1 MLNIH
6 NLSYRHLN
14 KEILFQGINLSILPH
29 DKTALVGNNGTGKST
44 LLKIIAG
51 QFSQITGD
59 VNLAER
65 TYYVPQIF
73 GQYNHVTVAESLNI
87 NHKIDALHK
96 ILEGDPSIENYE
108 ILNDDWDIEERCLSS
123 LAHWGLADVNL
134 SQMMH
139 TLSGGQKTKI
149 FLAGIDIHKPEF
161 VLLDEPTNHLDIVG
175 RTMVYDFIQSTKCT
189 LLVVS
194 HDRKLL
200 NLLNTVCELT
210 PQGIKI
216 YGGNYDEYANQKQVE
231 LNALQQD
238 LQGMEKT
245 LRKAKEK
252 ERETIQRQ
260 QKQDAR
266 GKGKQTKAGMGKGMM
281 DKMKNDAQ
289 NSSSKIAGVHAEKID
304 GISKDLHALRNIM
317 PDLDKMKFGLDHSAL
332 HKGKILFEAKEINF
346 RYEQHF
352 IWKENLSFQLL
363 SGERIALKGENG
375 SGKTTLIKLLL
386 GELEPTLGKLRSF
399 VTGNSVYIDQDYSL
413 INNTLKVYE
422 QAQSINSTGLQEHE
436 VKIRLNRFLFPQ
448 KDWDKPCLA
457 LSGGE
462 RMRLMLCC
470 LTINSQAPDLIILDE
485 PTNNLDVQSLE
496 ILTAAINEY
505 QGTLIVVSHDETFL
519 NEVHVNKTIFL
530 NN

>member
-14 KEILFQGINLSILPH
+14 KEILFQGITLSILPQ
-29 DKTALVGNNGTGKST
+29 DKIALVGNNGTGKST

-51 QFSQITGD
+51 QFSPEKGE
-59 VNLAER
+59 VNLAQR
-65 TYYVPQIF
+65 PYYVPQIF
-73 GQYNHVTVAESLNI
+73 GQYNHLTVAEALNI
-87 NHKIDALHK
+87 SHKIDALHK
-96 ILEGDPSIENYE
+96 ILEGDPSMENYE
-108 ILNDDWDIEERCLSS
+108 MLNDDWTIEERCLSS
-123 LAHWGLADVNL
+123 LAHWGLADLNL
-134 SQMMH
+134 TQMMH

-149 FLAGIDIHKPEF
+149 FLAGIDIHEPDLI
-161 VLLDEPTNHLDIVG
+161 LLDEPTNHLDIVG
-175 RTMVYDFIQSTKCT
+175 RSLIYDFIKSTKYT

-210 PQGIKI
+210 PQGIKA
-216 YGGNYDEYANQKQVE
+216 YGGNYDEYTKQKQVE
-231 LNALQQD
+231 LNALHQD
-238 LQGMEKT
+238 IQGLEKT
-245 LRKAKEK
+245 LKKAKDK

-266 GKGKQTKAGMGKGMM
+266 GKVKQTKAGMGKAMM

-304 GISKDLHALRNIM
+304 GISKELCSLRNTM
-317 PDLDKMKFGLDHSAL
+317 PDLDKMKFGLDHSVL

-346 RYEQHF
+346 RYEQNYL
-352 IWKENLSFQLL
+352 WKNNLSFQLL
-363 SGERIALKGENG
+363 SGERVSLKGENG

-386 GELEPTLGKLRSF
+386 GELEPDLGMLSSF
-399 VTGNSVYIDQDYSL
+399 VSGNAVYIDQDYSL
-413 INNTLKVYE
+413 IDNNLKVHE
-422 QAQSINSTGLQEHE
+422 QAQSVNTSGLQEHE
-436 VKIRLNRFLFPQ
+436 VKTRLNRFLFPQ
-448 KDWDKPCLA
+448 KDWDKPCMV

-519 NEVHVNKTIFL
+519 DEVHINKTLLL